1 VHSRL
6 IQDYSGVANIM
17 PKFALVFVF
26 SSLANVG
33 LPGTSGFVGE
43 FLTLIGTFK
52 VNYIVSIAA
61 ATGVILS
68 AAYSLWLCKRVVF
81 GEFKV
86 NNHGET
92 LLDLGRT
99 EITILFTLAV
109 LTILFGVY
117 PNLILE
123 PISSSVD
130 LVVKNIGNI
139 K

>member
-1 VHSRL
+1 
-6 IQDYSGVANIM
+6 
-17 PKFALVFVF
+17 
-26 SSLANVG
+26 
-33 LPGTSGFVGE
+33 
-43 FLTLIGTFK
+43 
-52 VNYIVSIAA
+52 
-61 ATGVILS
+61 
-68 AAYSLWLCKRVVF
+68 VF

-92 LLDLGRT
+92 LLDLDRT

>member
-1 VHSRL
+1 
-6 IQDYSGVANIM
+6 
-17 PKFALVFVF
+17 
-26 SSLANVG
+26 
-33 LPGTSGFVGE
+33 
-43 FLTLIGTFK
+43 
-52 VNYIVSIAA
+52 
-61 ATGVILS
+61 
-68 AAYSLWLCKRVVF
+68 VF

-92 LLDLGRT
+92 LLDLDKT
-99 EITILFTLAV
+99 EITILFTLSV

>member
-1 VHSRL
+1 
-6 IQDYSGVANIM
+6 
-17 PKFALVFVF
+17 
-26 SSLANVG
+26 
-33 LPGTSGFVGE
+33 
-43 FLTLIGTFK
+43 
-52 VNYIVSIAA
+52 
-61 ATGVILS
+61 
-68 AAYSLWLCKRVVF
+68 LWLCKRVVF

-92 LLDLGRT
+92 LLDLDRT

>member
-1 VHSRL
+1 
-6 IQDYSGVANIM
+6 M
-17 PKFALVFVF
+17 
-26 SSLANVG
+26 
-33 LPGTSGFVGE
+33 
-43 FLTLIGTFK
+43 
-52 VNYIVSIAA
+52 
-61 ATGVILS
+61 
-68 AAYSLWLCKRVVF
+68 F

-92 LLDLGRT
+92 LLDLDRT

-130 LVVKNIGNI
+130 LVVKNVGKI